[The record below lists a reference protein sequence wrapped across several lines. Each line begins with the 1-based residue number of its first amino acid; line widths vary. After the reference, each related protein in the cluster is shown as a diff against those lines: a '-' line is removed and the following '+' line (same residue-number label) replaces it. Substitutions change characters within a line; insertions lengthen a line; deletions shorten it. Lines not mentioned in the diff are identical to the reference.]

1 MIQPVD
7 PIHQVGG
14 GKPLS
19 RQDIKKIVAET
30 IAKFMPS
37 MLSNV
42 LAAGEPR
49 PSVPSN
55 DIRPR
60 ETGTPDT
67 EDQQSST
74 TQSSRAERFYAF
86 AKSLSRETWKGFIE
100 NYLNLEGTESFLAAP
115 ITEANMKEDVRKKHG
130 YNQGCL

>member
-1 MIQPVD
+1 MIYVDSSSSEGMSHVIQPVG

-60 ETGTPDT
+60 KTGTPDT
-67 EDQQSST
+67 ED
-74 TQSSRAERFYAF
+74 
-86 AKSLSRETWKGFIE
+86 
-100 NYLNLEGTESFLAAP
+100 
-115 ITEANMKEDVRKKHG
+115 
-130 YNQGCL
+130 